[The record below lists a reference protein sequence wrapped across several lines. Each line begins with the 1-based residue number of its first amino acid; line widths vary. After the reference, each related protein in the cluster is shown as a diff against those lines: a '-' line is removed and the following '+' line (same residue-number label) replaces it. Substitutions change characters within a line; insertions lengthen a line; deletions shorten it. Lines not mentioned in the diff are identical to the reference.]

1 MPPAQPVGCVLLL
14 NAPNPYLLA
23 IDPEEAPKPYLLAT
37 DPEEKLLFS
46 HWVPRHVPTPAS
58 AGGVHNKYHPN

>member
-14 NAPNPYLLA
+14 N
-23 IDPEEAPKPYLLAT
+23 APKPYLLAT

>member
-23 IDPEEAPKPYLLAT
+23 IDPEEQLLY
-37 DPEEKLLFS
+37 S
-46 HWVPRHVPTPAS
+46 HGVPRHVSAPAS
-58 AGGVHNKYHPN
+58 AGGVQNKYHPN

>member
-1 MPPAQPVGCVLLL
+1 MYLLLPPQEACTPPAQPVGCVLLL
-14 NAPNPYLLA
+14 N
-23 IDPEEAPKPYLLAT
+23 APKPYLLAT